1 MINLSAGIGL
11 TGTRTA
17 ATLSRLRA
25 LATSSQSFARRG
37 PSTFADA
44 LTRTTAG
51 GIGSALATL
60 AAQMPAARQTSVIGQ
75 VFATPF
81 SVAATQPI
89 VPIPV
94 NALAQDTTSM
104 RMMEKSQH
112 WYASDPVDDAY
123 WAKQPPA
130 VQQLREIDDPD
141 ARKEL
146 ATQLAAQGYS
156 IDVPIMVWGF
166 DAGKTTALRQQYG
179 YTWVPSALQ
188 KPIELAPGL
197 TMPGMDPYD
206 PNNPPPG
213 SILV

>member
-1 MINLSAGIGL
+1 M
-11 TGTRTA
+11 
-17 ATLSRLRA
+17 
-25 LATSSQSFARRG
+25 
-37 PSTFADA
+37 
-44 LTRTTAG
+44 
-51 GIGSALATL
+51 GSALATL
-60 AAQMPAARQTSVIGQ
+60 ASQAAATRQTSATGQ

-89 VPIPV
+89 VPIAT
-94 NALAQDTTSM
+94 NALAQDTTSL
-104 RMMEKSQH
+104 RMMQKSQH

-141 ARKEL
+141 ARKTL
-146 ATQLAAQGYS
+146 ATQLAGQGYT

-179 YTWVPSALQ
+179 YTWVPSAMQ
-188 KPIELAPGL
+188 NPIELAPGL
-197 TMPGMDPYD
+197 SMPNMDPYD
-206 PNNPPPG
+206 PKNPPPG

>member
-1 MINLSAGIGL
+1 MINLSIGL
-11 TGTRTA
+11 GGAGTRAA
-17 ATLSRLRA
+17 ATINRLRA
-25 LATSSQSFARRG
+25 LAASSQLLASRASG
-37 PSTFADA
+37 AFADA
-44 LTRTTAG
+44 LTKSTG
-51 GIGSALATL
+51 GGLGSALATL
-60 AAQMPAARQTSVIGQ
+60 ASQAAAARQTSAAGQ

-89 VPIPV
+89 LPV
-94 NALAQDTTSM
+94 ATNALAQDTTSL
-104 RMMEKSQH
+104 RMMQKSQH

-141 ARKEL
+141 ARKTL
-146 ATQLAAQGYS
+146 ATQLAGQGYT

-197 TMPGMDPYD
+197 SMPNMDPYD

>member
-1 MINLSAGIGL
+1 M
-11 TGTRTA
+11 GTRAA
-17 ATLSRLRA
+17 ATLNRLRA
-25 LATSSQSFARRG
+25 LATSSQSLARRG
-37 PSTFADA
+37 TNTFAEA
-44 LTRTTAG
+44 LNRTTGG
-51 GIGSALATL
+51 GIGSALATQ
-60 AAQMPAARQTSVIGQ
+60 AAATRQTGAVGQ

-89 VPIPV
+89 VPIPT
-94 NALAQDTTSM
+94 NSLAQDTTSM

-141 ARKEL
+141 ARKTM
-146 ATQLAAQGYS
+146 AIQLAAQGYT

-166 DAGKTTALRQQYG
+166 DEGKTTALRQQYG

-188 KPIELAPGL
+188 
-197 TMPGMDPYD
+197 
-206 PNNPPPG
+206 
-213 SILV
+213 

>member
-1 MINLSAGIGL
+1 MINFSAGIGG
-11 TGTRTA
+11 TGARAA
-17 ATLSRLRA
+17 ATVNRLRA
-25 LATSSQSFARRG
+25 LAASSQSFARGG
-37 PSTFADA
+37 PSVFADA
-44 LTRTTAG
+44 LASSPGG

-60 AAQMPAARQTSVIGQ
+60 AAATRQTSATGQ

-89 VPIPV
+89 VPIST
-94 NALAQDTTSM
+94 NALEQDTTSL
-104 RMMEKSQH
+104 RMMQKSQH

-141 ARKEL
+141 ARKTM
-146 ATQLAAQGYS
+146 ATHLAAQGYT

-179 YTWVPSALQ
+179 YTWVPSATQ
-188 KPIELAPGL
+188 QPIELAPGL
-197 TMPGMDPYD
+197 SMPGMDPYD
-206 PNNPPPG
+206 PKNPPPG